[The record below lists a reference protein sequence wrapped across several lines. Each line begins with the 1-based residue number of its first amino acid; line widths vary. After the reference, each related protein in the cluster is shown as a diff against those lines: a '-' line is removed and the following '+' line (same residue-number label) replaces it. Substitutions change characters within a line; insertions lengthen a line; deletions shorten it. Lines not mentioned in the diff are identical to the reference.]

1 MEIIKVVVIVREV
14 FQCVLV
20 WVETSFI
27 IEADIISVRLLLL
40 NAILIIAVVNLVE
53 RLIMEFLF
61 ERCKMFQ

>member
-27 IEADIISVRLLLL
+27 VEADIISVRLL
-40 NAILIIAVVNLVE
+40 NTILIIAVVNLVE